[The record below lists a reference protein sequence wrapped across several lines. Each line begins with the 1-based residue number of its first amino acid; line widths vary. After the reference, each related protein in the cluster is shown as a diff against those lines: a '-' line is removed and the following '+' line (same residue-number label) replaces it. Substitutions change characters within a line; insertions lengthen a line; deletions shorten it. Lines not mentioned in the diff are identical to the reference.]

1 LEDFIPLPKRI
12 VLTGFMGTG
21 KSCVGKL
28 LADKLGYTFIDT
40 DQIICEKSGLRVAD
54 YFAQHGEATFR
65 ALESQV
71 LQEALAQEGVVV
83 AVGGGAILSAHN
95 RRLIQKLSQPILLT
109 ASVASILQR
118 LAHDTGRPLLKG
130 DDKEGQIQAL
140 LQKRAPLYFKIEAQ
154 IHTDDLSISEVV
166 EKILKILS
174 QNPNCHYV
182 ELGTRRYPIYFEHD
196 ALPNL
201 SRKLRQHFSGKKIII
216 LTNST
221 VGKIYLKTIATALTK
236 HFEVAVIKI
245 PDGERYKNLNT
256 VSKIYAQ
263 LVKLKADRQ
272 SLLLALGGGVV
283 GDIAGFVAGT
293 YLRGIPF
300 VQVPTTLLAQVDSS
314 VGGKTGVDLAS
325 GKNLVGVFHQPKLVF
340 IDTLFL
346 KTLPK
351 RELLAGMAE
360 VIKYGAIRDEG
371 LFARVEAL
379 AESILQ
385 GEYELLKTIVRRSC
399 EIKADIVEQDEFETT
414 GLRSL
419 LNFGHTVGHAVE
431 TVTGYRR
438 YLHGEAIAMGMVFA
452 AKKSLRLGFCHAQE
466 IERLERLLKIFN
478 LPTELPKLPLPK
490 LKRTLL
496 ADKKRVSSFINFV
509 YLRKVGE
516 AFVQKTKVESIFGN

>member
-1 LEDFIPLPKRI
+1 
-12 VLTGFMGTG
+12 M
-21 KSCVGKL
+21 S
-28 LADKLGYTFIDT
+28 
-40 DQIICEKSGLRVAD
+40 
-54 YFAQHGEATFR
+54 
-65 ALESQV
+65 
-71 LQEALAQEGVVV
+71 
-83 AVGGGAILSAHN
+83 
-95 RRLIQKLSQPILLT
+95 
-109 ASVASILQR
+109 
-118 LAHDTGRPLLKG
+118 
-130 DDKEGQIQAL
+130 
-140 LQKRAPLYFKIEAQ
+140 
-154 IHTDDLSISEVV
+154 

-174 QNPNCHYV
+174 QNPHCHYV
-182 ELGTRRYPIYFEHD
+182 ELGARRYPIYFEHN

-201 SRKLRQHFSGKKIII
+201 SRQLRENFSGKKLII
-216 LTNST
+216 LTNTT
-221 VGKIYLKTIATALTK
+221 VGKIYLKAVATALTK

-340 IDTLFL
+340 IDTIFL

-385 GEYELLKTIVRRSC
+385 GEYELLKPIVRRSC

-452 AKKSLRLGFCHAQE
+452 AKKSLCLGFCHAQE

-516 AFVQKTKVESIFGN
+516 AFVQKTKAESIFGN